1 MDDRLFEH
9 DQGDRRFGIMHEE
22 RIPFLEGRPER
33 EEPIDADDVTNLIIA
48 LHTART
54 LEELLART

>member
-1 MDDRLFEH
+1 MDDKLFSHE
-9 DQGDRRFGIMHEE
+9 QNGRRSGVAHVE

-33 EEPIDADDVTNLIIA
+33 SEPISADDVTNLVIA

-54 LEELLART
+54 LGELLERM

>member
-1 MDDRLFEH
+1 MDEKLFAH
-9 DQGDRRFGIMHEE
+9 DQNDRRSGVAHEE

-33 EEPIDADDVTNLIIA
+33 DAPIGADDVTNLIIA

-54 LEELLART
+54 LGELLERM